1 MKRALLLSFIVVAAC
16 SKPSTESAK
25 ATPRPNADTAPR
37 VVHVDPSLI
46 TDGRVRTATAEVRP
60 PRAEAWIP
68 GEIVPSER
76 GEADVTALSSGR
88 VATLDVALG
97 DTVKRGQVVLTLDSP
112 EVGRASA
119 EVLRTRGRAVLA
131 QRALSRQLDLD
142 SQQATSKAAIDE
154 ARAED
159 TSARADLMA
168 ARTLLASLGAY
179 EAQDDDASSAI
190 APTRV
195 ALRSPIDGVVTQR
208 FVALGAPVTSDHALL
223 HIVSSSSRIAIAK
236 LPETL
241 DAAATAGTRVRVRPR
256 TTSTE
261 TAKECGGVV
270 LSNLGVVDEAR
281 TIPLRI
287 GLDDTCDAFASGR
300 YVEVSIPTHTS
311 ADAGAM
317 LLVPLTAVTD
327 VRGSPTVFVAEGAL
341 GSFAPRGVRLGPS
354 LGADV
359 VIESGLAAG
368 DLVVID
374 GVVLMKGELLKNEL
388 Q

>member
-1 MKRALLLSFIVVAAC
+1 MKRAFLLAIIFAAC
-16 SKPSTESAK
+16 KPSFESKP
-25 ATPRPNADTAPR
+25 TPQASADTAPR
-37 VVHVDPSLI
+37 SVHVDPSLI
-46 TDGRVRTATAEVRP
+46 TSGRVRTAIAEVRP

-97 DTVKRGQVVLTLDSP
+97 DTVKHGQVVLTLDSP

-119 EVLRTRGRAVLA
+119 EVLRAKGRAVLA
-131 QRALSRQLDLD
+131 QRSLARQLELD

-154 ARAED
+154 ARAAD

-168 ARTLLASLGAY
+168 ARTLLASLGGY
-179 EAQDDDASSAI
+179 EAQDSDASAAI

-208 FVALGAPVTSDHALL
+208 FVALGAPVTADHALL
-223 HIVSSSSRIAIAK
+223 HIVSSSSRVAIAK

-241 DAAATAGTRVRVRPR
+241 DAQATAGTRVRVRPR

-261 TAKECGGVV
+261 TAKDCGAVV

-281 TIPLRI
+281 SIPLRI
-287 GLDDTCDAFASGR
+287 GLDDACDAFASGR
-300 YVEVSIPTHTS
+300 YVEVSIPTHVLANT
-311 ADAGAM
+311 GAM

-327 VRGSPTVFVAEGAL
+327 VRGSPTVFVADGAP
-341 GSFAPRGVRLGPS
+341 GNFSPRGVRLGAS

-359 VIESGLAAG
+359 VIESGVVAG
-368 DLVVID
+368 DRVVID

>member
-1 MKRALLLSFIVVAAC
+1 MKRALALSMLLVACKA
-16 SKPSTESAK
+16 STETAKPAPQASAD
-25 ATPRPNADTAPR
+25 PAPHG
-37 VVHVDPSLI
+37 VKVDPSLV
-46 TDGRVRTATAEVRP
+46 TDGRVRIATAEVRV

-68 GEIVPSER
+68 GEIVPNER

-119 EVLRTRGRAVLA
+119 EVLRAKGRAVLA
-131 QRALSRQLDLD
+131 QRALSRQLELE

-168 ARTLLASLGAY
+168 ARTLLASLGGY
-179 EAQDDDASSAI
+179 EGQDGDASAPI

-208 FVALGAPVTSDHALL
+208 FVTLGAPVTPDHALL
-223 HIVSSSSRIAIAK
+223 HVVSSASRVAIAK

-241 DAAATAGTRVRVRPR
+241 DAKATADTRVRVRPR

-261 TAKECGGVV
+261 SAKECGGVV
-270 LSNLGVVDEAR
+270 LSNLGVVDDAR

-287 GLDDTCDAFASGR
+287 GLDDACDAFASGR
-300 YVEVSIPTHTS
+300 YIEVSIPTRVL

-327 VRGSPTVFVAEGAL
+327 VRGTPTVFVADGAP
-341 GSFAPRGVRLGPS
+341 GSFSPHGVRLGAS

-359 VIESGLAAG
+359 VIESGVVAG
-368 DLVVID
+368 DRVVVD